1 MSDEVCDSDAPPE
14 VGVDAEAEP
23 GLGASPAVGSVAA
36 GVVARVKEH
45 HVPLNAAGVAFF
57 GFLSTVPALV
67 ALVSVYGLVADPD
80 AIEARVDDFGEA
92 LPDEARQLIVQ
103 QLESITAT
111 AGGALT
117 IGLLVS
123 LAIALWSA
131 SSGMS
136 HLVVAVN
143 QAYGRSDT
151 RKFLAKRLLSLAL
164 TLGAIVFAA
173 VAVAAI
179 TALPAILSAVGLT
192 GVVRWLLNLAVW
204 PVVGLGLAMGL
215 AVLYRAGPEG
225 AAATRWR
232 WVSPGALIAVAAWV
246 VASVGF
252 QVYAANF
259 GSYNE
264 TYGSLGAVVVLL
276 LWIWISAL
284 VVLIGAEIN
293 AEIEQATA

>member
-1 MSDEVCDSDAPPE
+1 MPDDSAVQDAAR
-14 VGVDAEAEP
+14 GTANLAK
-23 GLGASPAVGSVAA
+23 

-45 HVPLNAAGVAFF
+45 HDPLNAAGVAFF
-57 GFLSTVPALV
+57 GFLSTIPAMV
-67 ALVSVYGLVADPD
+67 ALVSVYGLVADPE
-80 AIEARVDDFGEA
+80 AIEERVEDLAGA

-103 QLESITAT
+103 QLESITT
-111 AGGALT
+111 ASGGALT

-123 LAIALWSA
+123 LIIALWSA

-143 QAYGRSDT
+143 IAYQRSDT
-151 RKFLAKRLLSLAL
+151 RTFVAKRLLSLVL
-164 TLGAIVFAA
+164 TLGAILFVVVA
-173 VAVAAI
+173 VAVI
-179 TALPAILSAVGLT
+179 TGLPAVLAAAGLPSL
-192 GVVRWLLNLAVW
+192 VRWLINLAVW
-204 PVVGLGLAMGL
+204 PVVGLGLAAGL

-225 AAATRWR
+225 ASATRWR
-232 WVSPGALIAVAAWV
+232 WLSPGAVLAV
-246 VASVGF
+246 VAWILASIGF

-284 VVLIGAEIN
+284 VVLVGAEVN
-293 AEIEQATA
+293 AEIEQSRS

>member
-1 MSDEVCDSDAPPE
+1 MPDE
-14 VGVDAEAEP
+14 EP
-23 GLGASPAVGSVAA
+23 RPGRVAAGPVAA
-36 GVVARVKEH
+36 GVLSRVKEH

-57 GFLSTVPALV
+57 GFLSAIPALV

-80 AIEARVDDFGEA
+80 AIEERVEDLAGA
-92 LPDEARQLIVQ
+92 LPDEARNLIVQ
-103 QLESITAT
+103 QLESITSAS
-111 AGGALT
+111 GGALT
-117 IGLLVS
+117 LGLVVS
-123 LAIALWSA
+123 VAVALWSA

-143 QAYGRSDT
+143 QAYQRSDT
-151 RKFLAKRLLSLAL
+151 RRFLAKRLLSLAL
-164 TLGAIVFAA
+164 TLGAMAFVAL
-173 VAVAAI
+173 AVAAI
-179 TALPAILSAVGLT
+179 TALPAVLSAIGVT
-192 GVVRWLLNLAVW
+192 GVVRWLINLAVW
-204 PVVGLGLAMGL
+204 PVVGLGLAAGL

-225 AAATRWR
+225 DSSTRWR
-232 WVSPGALIAVAAWV
+232 WLSPGALIAVASWV

-293 AEIEQATA
+293 AEIERRAG